1 MKGTVQQKSRHVSL
15 GGIVGRL
22 FAVVFALFLVLAA
35 YFVARG
41 FGLYQD
47 ALAAKSLDEMAASI
61 ESREGFTPIDQLP
74 SLYLQSVVA
83 VEDHRFFAH
92 PGFDAIEMCIRDR
105 SLSSCLRA
113 GSSSFLRMPCTAP
126 SNA

>member
-1 MKGTVQQKSRHVSL
+1 MKGTVQKKSRHVSL

-47 ALAAKSLDEMAASI
+47 ALAA
-61 ESREGFTPIDQLP
+61 
-74 SLYLQSVVA
+74 
-83 VEDHRFFAH
+83 
-92 PGFDAIEMCIRDR
+92 
-105 SLSSCLRA
+105 
-113 GSSSFLRMPCTAP
+113 
-126 SNA
+126 

>member
-1 MKGTVQQKSRHVSL
+1 MVEDRKGGRASERHRAAEKQA
-15 GGIVGRL
+15 RL
-22 FAVVFALFLVLAA
+22 FGRHRRTPVRKSCSRCSWCWPR
-35 YFVARG
+35 FVARG

-83 VEDHRFFAH
+83 VRDHR
-92 PGFDAIEMCIRDR
+92 
-105 SLSSCLRA
+105 SSPTPASMPSRRA
-113 GSSSFLRMPCTAP
+113 GRS
-126 SNA
+126 

>member
-61 ESREGFTPIDQLP
+61 ESRARASRPSTSCRACICSRWWPWRTTASSPIPASTPSP
-74 SLYLQSVVA
+74 
-83 VEDHRFFAH
+83 
-92 PGFDAIEMCIRDR
+92 
-105 SLSSCLRA
+105 RA
-113 GSSSFLRMPCTAP
+113 GHS
-126 SNA
+126 